1 MKGHILVV
9 AMFATVII
17 AGLVF
22 APGCQTEKKSPIPSV
37 KPELAGKSILMV
49 IAPDRFRD
57 EELFTPREYFLSRG
71 AKVEVASSASGEV
84 RGMLGRTY
92 RPEKKLSRVNV
103 DDYDAVSAMVE
114 EALKTM
120 GKIDIL
126 VNNAAVFAYRKFAET
141 GPADWSA
148 EVNVDFL
155 GVVNC
160 CRAVIPHMT
169 DRKSGKIINMA
180 SDAGK
185 VGEYGMSLYSGVKA
199 GVIGFSKAIA
209 KELGRYGI
217 TVNCVSPGFTK
228 TEKMAAQLDP
238 ETEKKMLKS
247 YPLGRLGHPQDQ
259 ANAVL
264 FFASH
269 LSDYITGQAL
279 SVSGGYSMT

>member
-1 MKGHILVV
+1 MLPIDLSGKVALVTGSGSGIGRV
-9 AMFATVII
+9 TAHTLGAAGASIAANDADEKSARETVRALTDDGIEASAFI
-17 AGLVF
+17 A
-22 APGCQTEKKSPIPSV
+22 
-37 KPELAGKSILMV
+37 
-49 IAPDRFRD
+49 R
-57 EELFTPREYFLSRG
+57 
-71 AKVEVASSASGEV
+71 
-84 RGMLGRTY
+84 
-92 RPEKKLSRVNV
+92 V